1 MDNQVLPITGI
12 LGQSLFDQYA
22 ANWLAIISKPDAA
35 ALQQSFVVADDQ
47 PLLAGVSFPMERM
60 AQLVG
65 TVGAVTIKARFVI
78 MPPVAGG
85 RPLFSVALFA
95 ADSLGARL
103 SSYYVPDQFL
113 TGPLVVAQG
122 SAGATMVHR
131 NQIANSLGQRW
142 ARNWRDVRDVE
153 PEFFA
158 SHYGPLRGYTFELGE
173 FMAPFFRLD
182 DLDGV
187 SLRLSFVLHDYYQP
201 SPTGDD
207 VLAYTFALVLRLDR
221 GEKLLDDGDPLMDTA
236 QPCPPHC

>member
-1 MDNQVLPITGI
+1 MANQVPSLPGI

-22 ANWLAIISKPDAA
+22 ANWLAIISRPDTA

-47 PLLAGVSFPMERM
+47 PLLAGVGFPLERI

-65 TVGAVTIKARFVI
+65 TVGAVNIKARFVI
-78 MPPVAGG
+78 MPPVAGSK
-85 RPLFSVALFA
+85 PLFSVALFA
-95 ADSLGARL
+95 TDSLDARL
-103 SSYYVPDQFL
+103 SSYYVPDQFF
-113 TGPLVVAQG
+113 TDPLLVAQG
-122 SAGATMVHR
+122 GGPTVVHR

-142 ARNWRDVRDVE
+142 ARNWQGIKDVK

-182 DLDGV
+182 DLAAA

-207 VLAYTFALVLRLDR
+207 VLTYTFALVLRLER
-221 GEKLLDDGDPLMDTA
+221 GDKLLDGDDPLMDTA
-236 QPCPPHC
+236 KPCPPTC